1 MSEQAERQ
9 TIAFLSNQ
17 TLTPVQKKLA
27 DRLEAQGYRCV
38 WLVPGQRWDR
48 WLAAQGVPET
58 HRLALYPLTK
68 SSKKLSLASA
78 KRIAGQWEQ
87 ENWPT
92 IAALI
97 RMDRLMRDQPADRA
111 WQILAAYG
119 QAIEGFLKDQN
130 VVACFGE
137 QTWAWEM
144 LTALIARQQGR
155 GCYFYSTV
163 RIPSERWGLFEPITH
178 RLVQWRVASAA
189 DTEWANAFLPEWRAR
204 PVKPFYAASHPSAL
218 TFRRYW
224 WDELRRRFGPTSDA
238 RTDITVRPPLAAL
251 KDRLRLA
258 WNAARLRLVPPFEA
272 APVQGRFVLFCL
284 HHAPEASIDVFGAPH
299 SDQAHLLRR
308 LSRLLPAT
316 HELWVKEHPDWLGD
330 RSPAWLR
337 EIAALPNV
345 RLIAPSESTF
355 KLLQRADLVVTIT
368 GTVGYEAA
376 LMGRPTVAL
385 AALFFDPLMRV
396 SAADFPDPLL
406 WPMTR
411 LLTPPTEAAQQR
423 HDAECRDFLAR
434 LHANSFEGFPDRLAR
449 QTQEGRENPDEIES
463 IALGL
468 LAFLREAH
476 PPSPPSAP

>member
-17 TLTPVQKKLA
+17 TLTPVQKMLA
-27 DRLEAQGYRCV
+27 DRLEQQGYRCV
-38 WLVPGQRWDR
+38 WLVPGRRWDR
-48 WLAAQGVPET
+48 WLAEHGVPDT
-58 HRLALYPLTK
+58 HRLALHALTE
-68 SSKKLSLASA
+68 SSKQLSLASA
-78 KRIAGQWEQ
+78 KRIARQWEQ
-87 ENWPT
+87 ENRPP
-92 IAALI
+92 IAALL
-97 RMDRLMRDQPADRA
+97 RMDRLMRDRPAQRG

-119 QAIEGFLKDQN
+119 QAIEKFLKEQN

-178 RLVQWRVASAA
+178 QLIHWRTAGEA
-189 DTEWANAFLPEWRAR
+189 DRAWADGFLPAWRAR

-224 WDELRRRFGPTSDA
+224 WDELSRRFGPNSDA
-238 RTDITVRPPLAAL
+238 RSDITVRPPLAAL

-258 WNAARLRLVPPFEA
+258 WNAARLRLFSPFEP
-272 APVQGRFVLFCL
+272 APAEGRFVLFCL

-337 EIAALPNV
+337 AIAALPNV
-345 RLIAPSESTF
+345 RLIDPAASTF
-355 KLLQRADLVVTIT
+355 ALLQRADLVVSIT

-376 LMGRPTVAL
+376 LMGRPAVGL
-385 AALFFDPLMRV
+385 APLFFDPLMRV

-411 LLTPPTEAAQQR
+411 LLTPPTEAAAQR
-423 HDAECRDFLAR
+423 HEAECRDFLAR
-434 LHANSFEGFPDRLAR
+434 LHANSFDGFPDRLAR
-449 QTQEGRENPDEIES
+449 QTQEGRENAADIDT

-468 LAFLREAH
+468 QAFLQSAH
-476 PPSPPSAP
+476 PRA